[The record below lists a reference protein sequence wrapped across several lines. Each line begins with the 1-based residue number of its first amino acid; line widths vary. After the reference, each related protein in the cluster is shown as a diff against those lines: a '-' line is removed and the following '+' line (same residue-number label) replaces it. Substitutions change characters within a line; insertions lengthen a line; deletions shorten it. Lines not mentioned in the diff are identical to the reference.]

1 MAKSRAKSAKSRK
14 SGTRKTT
21 ASRKKTTARRPAAR
35 GRRQVQL
42 KPVFNRI
49 NSSLAQLR
57 RVEQTKDVRNA
68 ITRLTRCLKEIDD
81 ICAPDMIIPIE
92 G

>member
-1 MAKSRAKSAKSRK
+1 MAKSRATSAKSRK
-14 SGTRKTT
+14 SGTRKKT
-21 ASRKKTTARRPAAR
+21 ASRKKTTARRRAR
-35 GRRQVQL
+35 GPRQVQL

-49 NSSLAQLR
+49 NTSLAQLR
-57 RVEQTKDVRNA
+57 RVEQTRDVKNA